1 MTNQLMPFLQEIV
14 GRVMPFATTIDFIH
28 VKELEDG
35 RLMAKASGMD
45 GSAHLTATS
54 KHTINLGGAR
64 MCLGNLMYLNQ
75 VLNSDMLK
83 TNRATVSVNST
94 ERNEKLIVRSLQF
107 TPNNRMEINYI
118 TTDPFRASIVKPMQ
132 ITIEKWPVEF
142 IVDDSAFKEIIGFK
156 KIHAAAPSV
165 GNEDVLQVSYTND
178 EMVID
183 FGEGG
188 TQKSTLY
195 LDTAITATSK
205 RSFGVY
211 LLADQFIRGL
221 TQSQD
226 DDNLSDVYMA
236 DKAIKF
242 MSDTS
247 IAEHELV
254 LVGRKMRDE

>member
-1 MTNQLMPFLQEIV
+1 MTKQLIPFLKEIV
-14 GRVMPFATTIDFIH
+14 GRVRPFASTIDFIH
-28 VKELEDG
+28 VKELDDG
-35 RLMAKASGMD
+35 RLLTKASGMD
-45 GSAHLTATS
+45 GNAHLTATS
-54 KHTINLGGAR
+54 KESISLGGAR

-75 VLNSDMLK
+75 LLNSDMLK
-83 TNRATVSVNST
+83 TNRAAVAVHST
-94 ERNEKLIVRSLQF
+94 ERNDKLIVRALQF

-132 ITIEKWPVEF
+132 ITVDNWPIEF
-142 IVDDSAFKEIIGFK
+142 IVDDSSYKEIVGFK

-165 GNEDVLQVSYTND
+165 GNEDVLQISYTND
-178 EMVID
+178 EIVID

-195 LDTAITATSK
+195 LNTAITTTSK

-226 DDNLSDVYMA
+226 EDNLSDIYMA

-242 MSDTS
+242 ISDTK

-254 LVGRKMRDE
+254 LVGRKMRDQ